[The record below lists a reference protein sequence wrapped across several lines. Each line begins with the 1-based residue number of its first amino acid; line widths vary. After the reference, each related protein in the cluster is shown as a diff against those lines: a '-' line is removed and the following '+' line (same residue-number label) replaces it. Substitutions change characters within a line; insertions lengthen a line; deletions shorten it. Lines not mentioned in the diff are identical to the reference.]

1 MECMS
6 IAAYFSSH
14 PRSSLAGL
22 AFRFMAALAACILV
36 GWVVRE
42 EVLVR
47 QLGALRQQT
56 LHTIEFYRL
65 SLESLLS
72 RNESLPRVVAMEA
85 KLKALLQHPESDSLR
100 LAANRYLLEVRNGAD
115 INAAYL
121 IDGHGLTLASSNFRQ
136 PSSYVGNNYSYRPY
150 FRAAMG
156 GKLGSFYGIGTTTGD
171 PGYFLTA
178 PIEVGGEKIGAATV
192 KVSLENF
199 ESALVR
205 SGDTVLLVDALG
217 VIFLASVP
225 EWKYRTLKP
234 LDAETLAQLEASRQ
248 YNNRP
253 LLPLETRL
261 QLQGDPQLIRTALPD
276 TPAQDY
282 LLQSKETG
290 SLGWS
295 IVLLTR
301 TQQARQNALLAGI
314 AAGFA
319 MAFLLSSV
327 IYLRLNARRFMERRQ
342 AEADLRQAH
351 KALEQHIA
359 ERTADLR
366 ATNASLEE
374 KIESLKTAESI
385 LRETRDN
392 AVQAG
397 KLAVLGQMAA
407 GISHE
412 VNQPLTALHNFTDN
426 AVQLLDRGRLGEVR
440 DNLGLIKQMAVR
452 MGHIV
457 GEIKTFSRKPALE
470 RQRLRVA
477 DVMAQA
483 VMMVEPRIRQIGAQ
497 IEIRSPDGELSVWA
511 DQQRLE
517 QVLVNLLINGLDAL
531 DALAEAA
538 ERRLEVVISDL
549 GREVSISIRD
559 SGAGIPDA
567 VMPHLFEPFFTTK
580 TAGKGL
586 GLGLPISR
594 MIVSELGGRIDVR
607 NSARGGAEFIVILEK
622 A

>member
-6 IAAYFSSH
+6 IAAYLSSH

-22 AFRFMAALAACILV
+22 VCRCAAALAACVLV

-47 QLGALRQQT
+47 QLGTLRQQT

-85 KLKALLQHPESDSLR
+85 KLKALLQHPGSDSLR

-150 FRAAMG
+150 FREAMG

-205 SGDTVLLVDALG
+205 SGDTVLLVDAQG

-234 LDAETLAQLEASRQ
+234 LEAATLKLLEASRQ
-248 YNNRP
+248 YHDRP
-253 LLPLETRL
+253 LRPLATPL
-261 QLQGDPQLIRTALPD
+261 QLQGDPQLVRTALPD

-327 IYLRLNARRFMERRQ
+327 IYLRLNARGFMERRQ
-342 AEADLRQAH
+342 AEAVLRQAH
-351 KALEQHIA
+351 RELEQHIA

-366 ATNASLEE
+366 ATNVSLEE

-397 KLAVLGQMAA
+397 KLTVLGQMAA

-426 AVQLLDRGRLGEVR
+426 AVQLLERGRLGEVR

-457 GEIKTFSRKPALE
+457 GEIKTFSRKPSVDRL
-470 RQRLRVA
+470 RLRVA

-483 VMMVEPRIRQIGAQ
+483 MMMVEPRIRQLGARV
-497 IEIRSPDGELSVWA
+497 EISSPDGELSVWA

-531 DALAEAA
+531 AEAS
-538 ERRLEVVISDL
+538 EKRLVVVIS
-549 GREVSISIRD
+549 GRQHEVGISIRD

-594 MIVSELGGRIDVR
+594 MIVSELGGRIEVH
-607 NSARGGAEFIVILEK
+607 NNARGGAEFIVILEK

>member
-1 MECMS
+1 
-6 IAAYFSSH
+6 
-14 PRSSLAGL
+14 
-22 AFRFMAALAACILV
+22 MAALAACIFV

-47 QLGALRQQT
+47 QLGTLRQQT
-56 LHTIEFYRL
+56 LHNLEFYRL

-72 RNESLPRVVAMEA
+72 RNESLPRVVAMEV
-85 KLKALLQHPESDSLR
+85 KLRALLQQPESDSLR
-100 LAANRYLLEVRNGAD
+100 LAANRYLLDVRNGAD

-121 IDGHGLTLASSNFRQ
+121 IDSRGLTLASSNFRQ

-150 FRAAMG
+150 FREAMD

-178 PIEVGGEKIGAATV
+178 PIEVSGEKIGAATV

-217 VIFLASVP
+217 VIFLASVA
-225 EWKYRTLKP
+225 EWKYRTLMP
-234 LDAETLAQLEASRQ
+234 LAAATLEQLEASRQ

-253 LLPLETRL
+253 LQPLETRL
-261 QLQGDPQLIRTALPD
+261 QLQGDPQLVRTALPN

-282 LLQSKETG
+282 LVQSKETG

-327 IYLRLNARRFMERRQ
+327 IYLRLNARGFMERRQ
-342 AEADLRQAH
+342 SEAVLRQAH
-351 KALEQHIA
+351 KELEQRIA

-374 KIESLKTAESI
+374 KIDSLKTAESI

-457 GEIKTFSRKPALE
+457 GEIKTFSRKPSVE
-470 RQRLRVA
+470 RLRLRVT

-483 VMMVEPRIRQIGAQ
+483 VMMVEPRIRQMGAT
-497 IEIRSPDGELSVWA
+497 IDISSPDGELSVWA

-517 QVLVNLLINGLDAL
+517 QVLVNLLINGLDAMDAL
-531 DALAEAA
+531 DAKAEAA
-538 ERRLEVVISDL
+538 ARRLVVVISNL

-559 SGAGIPDA
+559 SGAGIPEE
-567 VMPHLFEPFFTTK
+567 VLLHLFEPFFTTK

-607 NSARGGAEFIVILEK
+607 NNTNGGAEFIVILEK